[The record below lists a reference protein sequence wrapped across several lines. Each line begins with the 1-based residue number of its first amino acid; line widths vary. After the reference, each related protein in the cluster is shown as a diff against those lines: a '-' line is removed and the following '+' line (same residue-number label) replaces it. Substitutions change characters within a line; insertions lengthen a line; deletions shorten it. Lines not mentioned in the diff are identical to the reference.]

1 MSIRWSAI
9 LALGAALGSAGA
21 GATDVNVIGLFSD
34 KAVVVINRGAPRTLR
49 AGEATAE
56 GVKLISADSRG
67 AVLEID
73 GKRQT
78 LEMGQHFETAA
89 PAGARSSVTLAPDG
103 RGQYMADGQVNGGH
117 MRFLVDTGATLIAMS
132 ASDAQRLGIDY
143 RSGQPAFAIVAD
155 GRRVP
160 SWRVKLDSVTVG
172 DITLFG
178 VDAIVSDSGMGA
190 ALLGMSFLN
199 RTEMRRE
206 GQNLTL
212 TKRY

>member
-1 MSIRWSAI
+1 MSMRPSIILAVFAI
-9 LALGAALGSAGA
+9 LGSGGAS
-21 GATDVNVIGLFSD
+21 ATDVNVIGLFSGR
-34 KAVVVINRGAPRTLR
+34 AVIVVNRGAPRTLR
-49 AGEATAE
+49 VGEAVE
-56 GVKLISADSRG
+56 GVKLISADSKA

-89 PAGARSSVTLAPDG
+89 PAGGRNRVTLAPDG
-103 RGQYMADGQVNGGH
+103 RGQYVTDGQVNGSH
-117 MRFLVDTGATLIAMS
+117 IRFLVDTGATLISMS
-132 ASDAQRLGIDY
+132 AADAQRLGIDY
-143 RSGQPAFAIVAD
+143 RSGQRAMAIVAD
-155 GRRVP
+155 GRQVP

-178 VDAIVSDSGMGA
+178 VDALVSESGMGA

-199 RTEMRRE
+199 RTEIRHE
-206 GQNLTL
+206 GPNLIL

>member
-1 MSIRWSAI
+1 
-9 LALGAALGSAGA
+9 
-21 GATDVNVIGLFSD
+21 VNVIGLFSD
-34 KAVVVINRGAPRTLR
+34 KAVVVVNRGAPKTLR
-49 AGEATAE
+49 AGETYE

-78 LEMGQHFETAA
+78 LEMGQHFETAV
-89 PAGARSSVTLAPDG
+89 PAGARNSVTLAPDS
-103 RGQYMADGQVNGGH
+103 RGQYVTDGQINGSH
-117 MRFLVDTGATLIAMS
+117 IRFLVDTGATLISMS
-132 ASDAQRLGIDY
+132 AADAQRLGVDF
-143 RSGQPAFAIVAD
+143 RSGQRTMAVVAD
-155 GRRVP
+155 GRQVP

-178 VDAIVSDSGMGA
+178 VDALVSDTGIGA

-199 RTEMRRE
+199 RTELRRE
-206 GQNLTL
+206 GQNLVL